1 MIDLS
6 KLTAY
11 VDEQRLPLIRKS
23 VLDART
29 INHISLQ
36 TGVKSATALNI
47 LDTNVTFGD
56 GASCGWNEDGTS
68 TLSQRQ
74 IVPASLKVNMSF
86 CDKKMQKYW
95 MQNEVNVAAGR
106 SNLPFEE
113 EFIGGIIDDV
123 KSKLDGIIW
132 NGVTVGGTKYNGLL
146 DIASEEGVISAEAG
160 TTVYGTVKNVYM
172 SIPASSLDNTKIF
185 VGMDTFRSLVMELTE
200 KNLFHYD
207 EKVNDSF
214 TCILP
219 GTVTEVVGVEGLNG
233 KNKVV
238 ALNTKHTFYGTDL
251 EGDYE
256 TFDLWYSKDNQEF
269 RVAINFI
276 AGVQVAYL
284 NEVVI
289 ATLQ

>member
-36 TGVKSATALNI
+36 TGVKGATALNI

-86 CDKKMQKYW
+86 CDKNMQKYW

-106 SNLPFEE
+106 STLPFEE
-113 EFIGGIIDDV
+113 EFIGSIIDDIR
-123 KSKLDGIIW
+123 SKLDGIIW
-132 NGVTVGGTKYNGLL
+132 NGVTVGSTKYNGLL
-146 DIASEEGVISAEAG
+146 DIVGEEGVISAEAG
-160 TTVYGTVKNVYM
+160 
-172 SIPASSLDNTKIF
+172 IDI
-185 VGMDTFRSLVMELTE
+185 
-200 KNLFHYD
+200 
-207 EKVNDSF
+207 
-214 TCILP
+214 
-219 GTVTEVVGVEGLNG
+219 
-233 KNKVV
+233 
-238 ALNTKHTFYGTDL
+238 
-251 EGDYE
+251 
-256 TFDLWYSKDNQEF
+256 
-269 RVAINFI
+269 
-276 AGVQVAYL
+276 
-284 NEVVI
+284 
-289 ATLQ
+289 

>member
-106 SNLPFEE
+106 STLPFEE
-113 EFIGGIIDDV
+113 EFIGGIIDDIR
-123 KSKLDGIIW
+123 SKLDGIIW
-132 NGVTVGGTKYNGLL
+132 NGITINGTKYNGLL
-146 DIASEEGVISAEAG
+146 DIAGEEGVISAEAG
-160 TTVYGTVKNVYM
+160 STVYGTVKNVYM
-172 SIPASSLDNTKIF
+172 SIPASSLDKTKIF

-219 GTVTEVVGVEGLNG
+219 GTMTEVVGVEGLNG

-251 EGDYE
+251 ESDYE

-284 NEVVI
+284 NEVVV